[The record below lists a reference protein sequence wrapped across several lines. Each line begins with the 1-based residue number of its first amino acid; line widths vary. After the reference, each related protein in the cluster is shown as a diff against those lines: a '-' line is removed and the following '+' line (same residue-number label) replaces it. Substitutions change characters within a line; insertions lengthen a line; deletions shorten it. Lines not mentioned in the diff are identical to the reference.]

1 MEPITESDGRH
12 ASPVADSPFAQET
25 LLAFP
30 LPQALARLT
39 LMGVPILGILSGF
52 GAARNASVLF
62 SALLARRVSAK
73 AAGKRKAG
81 VTEED
86 LTHAEGSL
94 RKVRGDLEDRRS
106 QLTRSASA
114 VTSDKKVSH
123 TAQAIRR

>member
-1 MEPITESDGRH
+1 MH
-12 ASPVADSPFAQET
+12 AGPVADSPYAQET

-52 GAARNASVLF
+52 GAVRNASVLF
-62 SALLARRVSAK
+62 GVLLARRMSAK

-86 LTHAEGSL
+86 LTHAEASL
-94 RKVRGDLEDRRS
+94 RRVRGDLEDRRS
-106 QLTRSASA
+106 QLTRLASA
-114 VTSDKKVSH
+114 DTSDKKVSH
-123 TAQAIRR
+123 AAQAIRR